1 VSTDQ
6 DDWDREERQ
15 ALAGLGAQI
24 DAMRRRHAGDP
35 PIELLRAARAD
46 VLPEDLQTAVS
57 EHLAASAMSRTL
69 ADGCDDEPPA
79 LSDAE
84 QERLLARIVKE
95 ASASASAYGET
106 GRERLWGWLRPVLVG
121 SGIVAIASLVWVV
134 SKRTEV
140 GERLGPPDTQVVVA
154 LPPAVPPFLLPFE
167 KPDVRLGM
175 GALTWRGSKPTS
187 SDDGNQL
194 LADMK
199 PGLDAYRQND
209 YAAANRELTA
219 LASRYPG
226 TIEILF
232 YQGVS
237 RLFLNDYAGA
247 IASFEAAEAIGDR
260 TFAGD
265 VAWYR
270 AVAEQRSG
278 RAAEARSRL
287 DAICSARDDRNV
299 RLQPDPRDA
308 VRACTALEQLA
319 APPANPQ

>member
-1 VSTDQ
+1 VSTNR

-15 ALAGLGAQI
+15 ALADLEDQF
-24 DAMRRRHAGDP
+24 DEMRQRHAGDP
-35 PIELLRAARAD
+35 PIELLRAARAQ
-46 VLPEDLQTAVS
+46 VLPDDLQTSVS

-69 ADGCDDEPPA
+69 ADGIGDEVPA
-79 LSDAE
+79 LNDAD
-84 QERLLARIVKE
+84 QERLLARIVKDARKE
-95 ASASASAYGET
+95 SAPASA
-106 GRERLWGWLRPVLVG
+106 WGWLRPVFLG

-134 SKRTEV
+134 SKQTEV

-154 LPPAVPPFLLPFE
+154 LPSAAPPFLLAFD

-175 GALTWRGSKPTS
+175 GALTWRGSKPTAT
-187 SDDGNQL
+187 DDGNQL
-194 LADMK
+194 LVDLK
-199 PGLDAYRQND
+199 PGLDAYRRND

-237 RLFLNDYAGA
+237 RLFLNDNAGA
-247 IASFEAAEAIGDR
+247 IAAFEAADAASNDR

-265 VAWYR
+265 IAWYR

-278 RAAEARSRL
+278 RDAQARARL
-287 DAICSARDDRNV
+287 DTICSARG
-299 RLQPDPRDA
+299 PDAP
-308 VRACTALEQLA
+308 RACTALEQLTRS
-319 APPANPQ
+319 PANPR

>member
-1 VSTDQ
+1 MSTDR
-6 DDWDREERQ
+6 DDWDREEGQ
-15 ALAGLGAQI
+15 ALAGLEAQL

-69 ADGCDDEPPA
+69 ADGVDDEVPA
-79 LSDAE
+79 LSEED
-84 QERLLARIVKE
+84 QERLFSRIVKE
-95 ASASASAYGET
+95 ARKESAPAGV
-106 GRERLWGWLRPVLVG
+106 WGWLRPVLVG
-121 SGIVAIASLVWVV
+121 SGIVAIASLVWMV

-154 LPPAVPPFLLPFE
+154 VPPTAPPFLLPFD

-175 GALTWRGSKPTS
+175 GALTWRGSKPTT
-187 SDDGNQL
+187 DAGNQL
-194 LADMK
+194 LADLK
-199 PGLDAYRQND
+199 PGLDAYRRND
-209 YAAANRELTA
+209 YAAADRELTA

-237 RLFLNDYAGA
+237 RLFLNDYTGA
-247 IASFEAAEAIGDR
+247 IASFDAATAASNDR
-260 TFAGD
+260 TFASD
-265 VAWYR
+265 IAWYR

-278 RAAEARSRL
+278 RDAQARSRL
-287 DAICSARDDRNV
+287 DAICSARG
-299 RLQPDPRDA
+299 PDAP
-308 VRACTALEQLA
+308 RACTALEQLA
-319 APPANPQ
+319 TPPANPQ